1 MPTATAQAQEAQAT
15 VADLLQAAEAC
26 VAAIKHLSANP
37 TPAISEYI
45 ALEQS
50 LATMEQA
57 AETQLAWARFAHA
70 EADHL
75 ASDADRENRGIPTRS
90 PSAYSVKE
98 RAALLTRQAR
108 RARRIVEAISEACTE
123 MQRKP

>member
-1 MPTATAQAQEAQAT
+1 MPTATAQVREAQTA
-15 VADLLQAAEAC
+15 VADLLQSAETG
-26 VAAIKHLSANP
+26 VAAARNLHTDP
-37 TPAISEYI
+37 PPAISEYI

-57 AETQLAWARFAHA
+57 AETQLAWSRFAHA

-75 ASDADRENRGIPTRS
+75 ASDADREDRGIPTRS

-98 RAALLTRQAR
+98 RAALLTRQAQ
-108 RARRIVEAISEACTE
+108 RAGRIVAAISEACAE
-123 MQRKP
+123 MQHKP

>member
-15 VADLLQAAEAC
+15 VADLLQAADTC
-26 VAAIKHLSANP
+26 VTAIKHLSTNP

-50 LATMEQA
+50 LATLEQA

-75 ASDADRENRGIPTRS
+75 GPVDT
-90 PSAYSVKE
+90 K
-98 RAALLTRQAR
+98 
-108 RARRIVEAISEACTE
+108 
-123 MQRKP
+123 